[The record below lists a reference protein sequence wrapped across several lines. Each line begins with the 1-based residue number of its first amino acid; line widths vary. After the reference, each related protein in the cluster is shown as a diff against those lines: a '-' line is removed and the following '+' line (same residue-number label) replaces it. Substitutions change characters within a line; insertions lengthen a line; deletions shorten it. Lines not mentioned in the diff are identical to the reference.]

1 MSFSNTALSDLGDLL
16 EISRAQAARIETI
29 AEDDDP
35 LTCIRKLM
43 GADRYYSLAEVLKL
57 LSEKRPLPE
66 DRDDLCI
73 MFKQLATNGFFE
85 AGSNDS
91 YRLKKQHYLG
101 ATSSNV
107 ISMTESTET
116 FTDTVYALIKSLS
129 DKEKP
134 EVSPDVHTLIDKMP
148 GETAERV
155 QGALTRLARRKHNP
169 IYVVGT
175 RPSRKNS
182 AMIKMYSVFRP
193 AKPFTAKQYGATQP
207 AVTPVVRPAAI
218 ESRELFPKHL
228 VATPIA
234 VPSAEMVKSELIELS
249 TKEFSF
255 DDLREINAFKKKA
268 GGSTIEAYEL
278 FKLKRELQALTQ

>member
-1 MSFSNTALSDLGDLL
+1 MSFGNTALSDLGDL
-16 EISRAQAARIETI
+16 IAANAAQAARIETI

-43 GADRYYSLAEVLKL
+43 GADRFYSLGEILKL
-57 LSEKRPLPE
+57 LADKRSLPE

-73 MFKQLATNGFFE
+73 MFKQMATNGYFE

-91 YRLKKQHYLG
+91 YRLKKNHHLG
-101 ATSSNV
+101 ASAPAEV
-107 ISMTESTET
+107 ISMTETSET
-116 FTDTVYALIKSLS
+116 FTDTVYALVKSLS

-134 EVSPDVHTLIDKMP
+134 EVSPDVHTLVDKLP

-155 QGALTRLARRKHNP
+155 QGALTRLARRKQNP

-175 RPSRKNS
+175 RPSRKNTS
-182 AMIKMYSVFRP
+182 MIKMYSVFRP
-193 AKPFTAKQYGATQP
+193 AKPYTTRQYGAMQP
-207 AVTPVVRPAAI
+207 TVKPVVVSVPFVAAPVATPVV
-218 ESRELFPKHL
+218 E
-228 VATPIA
+228 T
-234 VPSAEMVKSELIELS
+234 VKAELIELS

-255 DDLREINAFKKKA
+255 DDLREINAFKKQA

-278 FKLKRELQALTQ
+278 FKLKRELQSLTQ